1 MWKLNL
7 KIKTKGAKILNAVT
21 YEEMD
26 VESVNLTIQTKVRGN
41 RHSFEIKKIAIQK
54 ARIQVETQVV

>member
-1 MWKLNL
+1 MESVNL

-26 VESVNLTIQTKVRGN
+26 VESVNLTIKTKVRGN
-41 RHSFEIKKIAIQK
+41 RHSFEIKK
-54 ARIQVETQVV
+54 